1 MIIFHSVEGKEDK
14 TPLYYAAMAGK
25 HEIVAY
31 LLSITGVSPDNK
43 TVCSYLLFD
52 HKHLI
57 PLPISKIAP
66 IEKK

>member
-1 MIIFHSVEGKEDK
+1 MIIFRSVEGKEDK

-43 TVCSYLLFD
+43 TVCAFCS
-52 HKHLI
+52 
-57 PLPISKIAP
+57 SQAP
-66 IEKK
+66 WCVMTK